1 MCNGIKNKQDL
12 GSLHIAKAVELL
24 FGPLQCLI

>member
-12 GSLHIAKAVELL
+12 ESLHIAKTVELL
-24 FGPLQCLI
+24 FGPLQGLI